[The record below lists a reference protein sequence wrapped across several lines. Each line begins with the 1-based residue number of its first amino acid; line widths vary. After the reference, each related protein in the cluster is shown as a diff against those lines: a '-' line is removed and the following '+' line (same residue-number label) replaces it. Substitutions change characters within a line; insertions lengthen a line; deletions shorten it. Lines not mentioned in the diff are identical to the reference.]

1 MAIKQPPGTT
11 IADPADI
18 TTQIGL
24 ALANGGVYAIQ
35 TTQDIYV
42 TQVTENTYRQTVNTT
57 VNSPG
62 GTTPGEV
69 QFFDGRG
76 FAADSAFKYDTDT
89 DSLQLRGNLNIVGNI
104 NLTGALNGS
113 GLLNLGTPATFTIAG
128 GNPGDVLTT
137 DGAGHMAWLSAAG
150 ATYSNANVAAFLP
163 TYTGNVAAGNAA
175 LGNLVTS
182 NFYAGTLTTAAQPN
196 ITSVGTLTT
205 LAVTGAASTG
215 PLTVAGTILS
225 SGNIFG
231 SNLLTS
237 GNIAGLN
244 LTINNI
250 VATGNLT
257 LSKSITA
264 ANVTATHFGDGGNLS
279 NITGANVVGTVAN
292 ATHALTADVAYEVA
306 GANVVGVVANATHSI
321 ISDSALAV
329 PGSGVIGNVATA
341 VFAYTANT
349 VVSVPGANVIGEVA
363 FAAVANS
370 VAAANVVGVVANAI
384 YAVTATH
391 AEAVDGGNVFNE
403 VAFAATAN
411 SVAGANV
418 VGTVTLATTAGT
430 VTTNA
435 QPNITSV
442 GTLTGLTVNG
452 TTSLGAVGNVKITG
466 GTSGQVLSTDGAG
479 NLSWVTSSGGGSY
492 TLPIATTAVLGGVKP
507 DGTTIVAN
515 LTGVISAVIPTDG
528 GNLSNLIGA
537 NVVGDVAGSNHANIA
552 DVANSVAG
560 ANVVGN
566 VASAV
571 VANTSN
577 TALGLTAPIANVSI
591 TGGTTGQVLSTNGAG
606 VLSWA
611 TVAGGAVANGTT
623 SMTIPAANAAVSFNI
638 GGIAGVMLVNRI
650 SSSLA
655 ANWIPQ
661 TTNAYSL
668 GSATV
673 SWRNVFTGTVKM
685 TPQTTAALGD
695 PVTAGAGTK
704 AFVTDS
710 AAADWGLP
718 LIGGGPYSV
727 PVFSDGTMWLVG

>member
-11 IADPADI
+11 IADPAKL
-18 TTQIGL
+18 TTEIGL

-42 TQVTENTYRQTVNTT
+42 TQVTENTYRQTINTT

-76 FAADSAFKYDTDT
+76 FAANGAFKYDTST

-104 NLTGALNGS
+104 NLTGALNGA

-150 ATYSNANVAAFLP
+150 ATYSNANVGSYLP
-163 TYTGNVAAGNAA
+163 TYTGNISAGNAT
-175 LGNLVTS
+175 LGNLVTAS
-182 NFYAGTLTTAAQPN
+182 FYSGTLTTPAQPN
-196 ITSVGTLTT
+196 ITSLGTLST

-215 PLTVAGTILS
+215 PLAVAGTIIS
-225 SGNIFG
+225 TGNIQG
-231 SNLLTS
+231 SNISTT

-244 LTINNI
+244 LSINNI
-250 VATGNLT
+250 VATGNLM
-257 LSKSITA
+257 LSRSIVA
-264 ANVTATHFGDGGNLS
+264 ANVTATHYGDGGNLS
-279 NITGANVVGTVAN
+279 NITGANVTGDVAGAN
-292 ATHALTADVAYEVA
+292 HANIADVANSVA
-306 GANVVGVVANATHSI
+306 GANVVGVVANAAHAVVSNGSLT
-321 ISDSALAV
+321 V
-329 PGSGVIGNVATA
+329 PGSGVVGNVNTA
-341 VFAYTANT
+341 LFAH
-349 VVSVPGANVIGEVA
+349 SVNGANLIGEVA

-370 VAAANVVGVVANAI
+370 VAASNVVGIVANAI

-442 GTLTGLTVNG
+442 GTLTDLTVTGAVIFNS
-452 TTSLGAVGNVKITG
+452 TATLGAVGNVKISG

-479 NLSWVTSSGGGSY
+479 NLSWVTSSGAGGSY
-492 TLPIATTAVLGGVKP
+492 VLPVATTTVLGGVKP

-528 GNLSNLIGA
+528 GNLSNLIAA
-537 NVVGDVAGSNHANIA
+537 NVVGDVAGANHANIA

-560 ANVVGN
+560 ANVTGDVSSAI
-566 VASAV
+566 VADTANTALAV
-571 VANTSN
+571 VAPVTD
-577 TALGLTAPIANVSI
+577 VSI
-591 TGGTTGQVLSTNGAG
+591 TGGTSGQVLSTNGSG

-611 TVAGGAVANGTT
+611 SVAATTLVNGTT
-623 SMTIPAANAAVSFNI
+623 NVSIPITNGPVNVTV
-638 GGIAGVMLVNRI
+638 GGTVTMQINRI
-650 SSSLA
+650 SSSVG
-655 ANWIPQ
+655 ANWIPTSNNSYTLGNATFQWKNLFTATVKLMPQ
-661 TTNAYSL
+661 TVTAL
-668 GSATV
+668 GSAT
-673 SWRNVFTGTVKM
+673 
-685 TPQTTAALGD
+685 
-695 PVTAGAGTK
+695 TAGAGTK

-710 AAADWGLP
+710 TVNTWGS
-718 LIGGGPYSV
+718 IVGSGGTFSV
-727 PVFSDGTMWLVG
+727 PVFSNGTNWLVG

>member
-150 ATYSNANVAAFLP
+150 ATYSNANVGAFLP
-163 TYTGNVAAGNAA
+163 TYTGNISAGNAT
-175 LGNLVTS
+175 LGNLVTAS
-182 NFYAGTLTTAAQPN
+182 FYAGTLTTPAQPN

-225 SGNIFG
+225 TGNIQG
-231 SNLLTS
+231 SNLSTP
-237 GNIAGLN
+237 GNITGLN
-244 LTINNI
+244 LAINNI
-250 VATGNLT
+250 VASGNLT
-257 LSKSITA
+257 LSKSIIA

-349 VVSVPGANVIGEVA
+349 VVSIPGANVIGEVA

-370 VAAANVVGVVANAI
+370 VAAANVVGVVANAAH
-384 YAVTATH
+384 AVFATN
-391 AEAVDGGNVFNE
+391 AETVDGANVYGQ
-403 VAFAATAN
+403 VAFAAVAN
-411 SVAGANV
+411 SVDGANV
-418 VGTVTLATTAGT
+418 VGQVANALVAGT
-430 VTTNA
+430 VYTA
-435 QPNITSV
+435 VQPNITSV
-442 GTLTGLTVNG
+442 GTLTGLTVDG
-452 TTSLGAVGNVKITG
+452 TTALGAAGNVKITG
-466 GTSGQVLSTDGAG
+466 GTSGQVLSTDGTG
-479 NLSWVTSSGGGSY
+479 NLNWVTSSGL
-492 TLPIATTAVLGGVKP
+492 LPIATTTILGGVKP

-528 GNLSNLIGA
+528 GNLSNLRGG
-537 NVVGDVAGSNHANIA
+537 NVVGDVAGSNHSNIA

-571 VANTSN
+571 VANTAN
-577 TALGLTAPIANVSI
+577 TAIRLSAPIANVSI
-591 TGGTTGQVLSTNGAG
+591 TGGTTGQVLSTNGSG

-611 TVAGGAVANGTT
+611 TVAAGTVANGTT

-638 GGIAGVMLVNRI
+638 GGTAGVMLVNRI

-673 SWRNVFTGTVKM
+673 AWRNVFTGTVKM

-695 PVTAGAGTK
+695 PVVAGAGTK

-710 AAADWGLP
+710 SAAIWGMP
-718 LIGGGPYSV
+718 LIGGGSYSV